1 MTQLNKIIFVKIVS
15 IPILVGINIFFM
27 LVLTKWFLALL
38 VVSLW
43 LILVLIIPDITRY
56 SIIKN
61 LLQYVPNE
69 LDKNEVADI
78 MVKKDISWLSN
89 WQERLNDGKEKRSNR
104 LL

>member
-1 MTQLNKIIFVKIVS
+1 
-15 IPILVGINIFFM
+15 M

>member
-1 MTQLNKIIFVKIVS
+1 
-15 IPILVGINIFFM
+15 M

-56 SIIKN
+56 SLIKD
-61 LLQYVPNE
+61 LLQYIPSE

-89 WQERLNDGKEKRSNR
+89 WQERLDDGKEKRSNR